1 MSAPFLSIIG
11 IGEDGVAGLSEIAR
25 DAIRAATLVVGG
37 ARHLELARALI
48 TGEAEAWQRPFQ
60 ASFPSILARRPAPV
74 VVLAS
79 GDPFF
84 HGVGP
89 FLAALVAEGE
99 WRCIPQISC
108 VTLAC
113 ARLGWAQNRT
123 RVVSL
128 CGPPVDT
135 LARYLF
141 PATRLL
147 VLSAD
152 DTTPAIVALYLA
164 ARGYGASEIVLLE
177 ALGGPDERIRRATAD
192 GWDLAGP
199 HKLNLLAIT
208 LRGPVSAA
216 LVPGRDDAAFEH
228 DGQITKHDI
237 RATSLAAL
245 SPLPGELLWDV
256 GTGSGSVAIEW
267 LLAHRS
273 LRAIGIDRH
282 AERLDRA
289 GRNAAGLGVPHL
301 QLVHG
306 EAPGA
311 FDGLPTP
318 DAIFLG
324 GGAHLPGVI
333 EAASAA
339 LRSGGRLV
347 ANAIALETE
356 AALIAAQSRQGGAL
370 SRIGIERL
378 DNIGRMQA
386 YRPAMTVTQY
396 LWVKR

>member
-347 ANAIALETE
+347 ANASALETE